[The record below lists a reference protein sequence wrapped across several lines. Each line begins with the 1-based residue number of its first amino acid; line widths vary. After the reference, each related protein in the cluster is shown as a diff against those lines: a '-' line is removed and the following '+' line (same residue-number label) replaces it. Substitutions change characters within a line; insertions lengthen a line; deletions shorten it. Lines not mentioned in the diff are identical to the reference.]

1 MLSLLTSRDDTLHT
15 EAVDSSIV
23 PANRGGFFQHSRSYL
38 LAVIGFMGIFLFGYD
53 TGLGGGVLKVHS
65 FQQEFGLLAADGT
78 AVSNIATLSG
88 NIVSILQGGA
98 FFGALFGAPIE
109 DKLGRK
115 IALMIG
121 CGVFLVGGVIQT
133 ACFGSLD
140 QFYVGRFI
148 AGVGVGIMS
157 MVCPTYASEI
167 APKEIR
173 GRITGMF
180 QIVVVVGVAVS
191 FWINVSKPCWKSI

>member
-1 MLSLLTSRDDTLHT
+1 M
-15 EAVDSSIV
+15 V
-23 PANRGGFFQHSRSYL
+23 G
-38 LAVIGFMGIFLFGYD
+38 
-53 TGLGGGVLKVHS
+53 
-65 FQQEFGLLAADGT
+65 ADGK
-78 AVSNIATLSG
+78 AVSNISTLQG

-98 FFGALFGAPIE
+98 FFGALFGAPME
-109 DKLGRK
+109 DRLGRK

-121 CGVFLVGGVIQT
+121 SVIFIIGGVVQT

-140 QFYVGRFI
+140 QFYVGRFV
-148 AGVGVGIMS
+148 AGFGVGVMS

-191 FWINVSKPCWKSI
+191 L